1 MDIQLFDRIEKIKSI
16 NEQYDLENNSY
27 ISFSGGKDSTILHYL
42 IDMALPNNM
51 IPRVFINTGIEYS
64 DIVNFVKELASKD
77 NRFVIIKPTKNIK
90 QTLDEYGYPF
100 KSKQHSHNVAIY
112 QRNKESI
119 NQYLGEDFNVYK
131 TPNIYF
137 NLPRGNKS
145 VVKYVKGFRVNGLG
159 EIYDAPKFSCPKILK
174 YQFNNSFNLKLSDK
188 CCYKLKKEPISVWQ
202 KNNNKTITI
211 TGMRKDEGGNR
222 TNLSCIISDKNQNT
236 LKFHPLSV
244 VSDEWCNWF
253 IKEHNINLC
262 KLYYPPYNF
271 NRTGCKGCPFSL
283 KLQQQLDTME
293 IYLPQEKEQCERIW
307 KPVYDE
313 YRRIGFR
320 LRKNTEQKQTN
331 IFEFLGE

>member
-112 QRNKESI
+112 QRNRE
-119 NQYLGEDFNVYK
+119 LVDFFVNNDIE
-131 TPNIYF
+131 TSEQM
-137 NLPRGNKS
+137 PRGTKS
-145 VVKYVKGFRVNGLG
+145 VIKYIKGIRFNKKGQKY
-159 EIYDAPKFSCPKILK
+159 EMSNFSCPKILQ
-174 YQFNNSFNLKLSDK
+174 YQFYKTFTLNISDL
-188 CCYKLKKEPISVWQ
+188 CCYKLKKEPIDKWQ
-202 KNNNKTITI
+202 KENNKTITI
-211 TGMRKDEGGNR
+211 TGMRKEEGGNR
-222 TNLSCIISDKNQNT
+222 TNLTCIITDKKDNVI
-236 LKFHPLSV
+236 KFHPLAV
-244 VSDEWCNWF
+244 VSDLWCEWF
-253 IKEHNINLC
+253 INRYVKKLC
-262 KLYYPPYNF
+262 KLYEQPFNF
-271 NRTGCKGCPFSL
+271 KRTGCKGCPFSL
-283 KLQQQLDTME
+283 DLQKQLDIME
-293 IYLPQEKEQCERIW
+293 LYLPKEKEQCERIW

-320 LRKNTEQKQTN
+320 LRKNTKQKQTN
-331 IFEFLGE
+331 IFEFLGDKQ